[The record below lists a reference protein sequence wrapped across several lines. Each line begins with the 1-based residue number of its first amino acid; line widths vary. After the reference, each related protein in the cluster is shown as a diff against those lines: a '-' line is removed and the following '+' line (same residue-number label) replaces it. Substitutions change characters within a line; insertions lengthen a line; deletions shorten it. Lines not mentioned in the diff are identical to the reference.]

1 MSITEIAVKRPLLII
16 VVFTVLFIFGA
27 RSYFSL
33 NYNLLPKLEVPT
45 VSVSTVYAGASAA
58 EVETSVTKKLEDA
71 FSSVEGLDQISS
83 SSQEGVSQIT
93 VQLKSGTDVDKAERD
108 IQRKADQAQND
119 LPDDVDKPLV
129 NKINLEEAPVIRAGI
144 TSNLAPRALYDF
156 VDKQL
161 LPTLQNVVGVGQV
174 NIIGGDERQIQVNI
188 NQEKLKAYGL
198 AIGQVTDALNN
209 ANQSFPAGSI
219 ETQNQQLSI
228 RFDANVTSVAQLR
241 ELIVQQRPKAGSVY
255 LKDVAEVV
263 DATAKSTAINHID
276 GIPSIGVQIIKQTD
290 ANAVQVSEEVKK
302 KFGEI
307 ENQYKS
313 NGLKFAIS
321 SDQSVYTLRSADA
334 VMEDLGLAIVIVGI
348 VMLAFLHSFRSSM
361 FVLVA
366 LPSSIIPTFIIMYF
380 LGFSLNLMTLMAMSL
395 VVGIL
400 VDDSIVVLENIYRH
414 LEMGSDKKKAALDG
428 RSEIGFTA
436 LAITL
441 VDVVV
446 FLPIAFSGGIIGSL
460 LQEFSL
466 VVVFSTLMSLFVS
479 FTVTPLLASKFGK
492 IEKLDRKTLWGRLN
506 LGFEHAIDILKEDY
520 GKALEV
526 VLRKKRWLLSGVI
539 VLIIGSIAL
548 IPFGFIGGAFMPT
561 QDQGE
566 LLINMELAPSASIY
580 QTNMLT
586 QQAEKII
593 MKQTEVTRVF
603 SSIGFVGGSVAGTT
617 NNSNLSEITITLK
630 DKKERSLSAED
641 FGTRM
646 QKILSAAIPGAKI
659 TSAPTSIAGNGG
671 AQAPIQIA
679 IKGID
684 LKEVRKVAE
693 EYRKIVTTIPG
704 TRFVELS
711 VKNQKQQVEVNL
723 NREKMTLLGINASQV
738 GAALQNAFS
747 GNDKS
752 KFKQSGNEYDI
763 LISLD
768 RYDRSNINNVRNLS
782 FNNNDGQT
790 FVLSQFAEVTEGLG
804 ESVLQRSDRLGAIT
818 VNANVSGRPTGTVA
832 NDIKAKVSQVKLP
845 EGISVEYLGEVKNQG
860 DAFGSLGLALLIAIV
875 LVYLIMVAL
884 YENAVYPFV
893 VLFSIPVALI
903 GALLALALTMDT
915 LNVFSIIGVIM
926 LLGLVSKNAILIVDF
941 TNQLKSEGHTVK
953 DALIEAGKERLRP
966 ILMTTLAMI
975 LGMLPIA
982 LASGA
987 GSEIKN
993 GMAWVI
999 IGGLTSSMILTL
1011 FVVPSMYLIVDKLI
1025 ARFSKKESSEHLLLE
1040 SPQHP

>member
-1 MSITEIAVKRPLLII
+1 MSITEIAVKRPLLI
-16 VVFTVLFIFGA
+16 VVIFTVLFIFGA

-45 VSVSTVYAGASAA
+45 VSVTTTYPGAAAA

-71 FSSVEGLDQISS
+71 FAAVEGLDKISS
-83 SSQEGVSQIT
+83 TSQEGVSSI
-93 VQLKSGTDVDKAERD
+93 VVALKSGTDVDQAERD

-129 NKINLEEAPVIRAGI
+129 NKVNLEESPVIKAGV
-144 TSNLAPRALYDF
+144 TSTMAPRDLYDF

-161 LPTLQNVVGVGQV
+161 LPILQNVTGVGQV

-188 NQEKLKAYGL
+188 DQEKLKAYGL
-198 AIGQVTDALNN
+198 AIGQVTDALRN

-219 ETQNQQLSI
+219 ETRDQKLSI
-228 RFDANVTSVAQLR
+228 RFDANVTSIEEVR
-241 ELIVQQRPKAGSVY
+241 GLIVMQQPKAGSVY
-255 LKDVAEVV
+255 LRDIAEVV
-263 DATAKSTAINHID
+263 DATAKTTAINHIN
-276 GIPSIGVQIIKQTD
+276 GIPSIGVQIIKQSD
-290 ANAVQVSEEVKK
+290 ANAVNVSEQVKA
-302 KFGEI
+302 KFDEI
-307 ENQYKS
+307 QAQYKA
-313 NGLKFAIS
+313 NAIKFTVS
-321 SDQSVYTLRSADA
+321 SDQSEYTLKSADA
-334 VMEDLGLAIVIVGI
+334 VMEDLGLAVVIVGI

-414 LEMGSDKKKAALDG
+414 LEMGSDRKKAALDG

-479 FTVTPLLASKFGK
+479 FTVTPLLASRFGR
-492 IEKLDRKTLWGRLN
+492 IEEMNEHTLWGKIN
-506 LGFEHAIDILKEDY
+506 IGFENFIDKVKGGYGSALAVILH
-520 GKALEV
+520 
-526 VLRKKRWLLSGVI
+526 KKRWLLGGVI
-539 VLIIGSIAL
+539 LLIIGSITL
-548 IPFGFIGGAFMPT
+548 IPFGFIGAAFMPSA
-561 QDQGE
+561 DQGE
-566 LLINMELAPSASIY
+566 LLIKLELAPSATIY
-580 QTNMLT
+580 QTNMVT
-586 QQAEKII
+586 QEAEQMIKEDPAVVR
-593 MKQTEVTRVF
+593 TF
-603 SSIGFVGGSVAGTT
+603 SSIGFVSGGVAGAG
-617 NNSNLSEITITLK
+617 NNANLAEITVTLK
-630 DKKERSLSAED
+630 DKKERSLSAEE
-641 FGTRM
+641 FGNDM
-646 QKILSAAIPGAKI
+646 QKKLSKVIPGVKI
-659 TSAPTSIAGNGG
+659 TAAPTSLVGG
-671 AQAPIQIA
+671 ATAAPIQIA

-684 LKEVRKVAE
+684 LKAIRKVAE
-693 EYRKIVTTIPG
+693 DYQKLVASVPG
-704 TRFVELS
+704 TRFVQLS

-738 GAALQNAFS
+738 GSALQNAFT
-747 GNDKS
+747 GNDQS
-752 KFKQSGNEYDI
+752 KFKQAGNEYDI
-763 LISLD
+763 LIGLD
-768 RYDRSNINNVRNLS
+768 SYDKSNIDNVRNLS
-782 FNNNDGQT
+782 FSNNDGQT

-804 ESVLQRSDRLGAIT
+804 ESVLERSDRLNSIT
-818 VNANVSGRPTGTVA
+818 VNANVAGRPSGSISK
-832 NDIKAKVSQVKLP
+832 DIRAKESQIKLP
-845 EGISVEYLGEVKNQG
+845 AGVSVEYLGDAKNQG
-860 DAFGSLGLALLIAIV
+860 DAFGSLGFALVVAIV

-884 YENAVYPFV
+884 YENAIYPFV

-915 LNVFSIIGVIM
+915 LNVFSIIGMIM

-941 TNQLKSEGHTVK
+941 TNQLKSEGHGVEE
-953 DALIEAGKERLRP
+953 ALLEAGKERLRP

-987 GSEIKN
+987 GAEIKN

-1011 FVVPSMYLIVDKLI
+1011 FVVPSMYLIIDKLI
-1025 ARFSKKESSEHLLLE
+1025 AKFSHKKGEKQLLLE
-1040 SPQHP
+1040 AHN

>member
-16 VVFTVLFIFGA
+16 VVFTVLFIFGIK
-27 RSYFSL
+27 SYFDL
-33 NYNLLPKLEVPT
+33 NYNLLPKIDVPT
-45 VSVSTVYAGASAA
+45 VSVSTVYPGAAAA

-71 FSSVEGLDQISS
+71 FSSVEGLDKISS
-83 SSQEGVSQIT
+83 TSQEGLSQVT
-93 VQLKSGTDVDKAERD
+93 VQLKSGTNIDQAERD

-119 LPDDVDKPLV
+119 LPDDVNKPIV
-129 NKINLEEAPVIRAGI
+129 NKINLEEAPVIKAGV
-144 TSNLAPRALYDF
+144 TSTKSPRDLYDF

-161 LPTLQNVVGVGQV
+161 LPILQNVSGVGQV

-188 NQEKLKAYGL
+188 DQDKLKAYGL
-198 AIGQVTDALNN
+198 GIGQVTDALRN
-209 ANQSFPAGSI
+209 ANQSFPAGNI
-219 ETQNQQLSI
+219 ETKDQQLSI
-228 RFDANVTSVAQLR
+228 RFDANVTSITQIR
-241 ELIVQQRPKAGSVY
+241 NLIVQQRPKAGSIY
-255 LKDVAEVV
+255 LKDIAEVV
-263 DATAKSTAINHID
+263 DATAKSTAINHIN
-276 GIPSIGVQIIKQTD
+276 GIPSIGVQVIKQTD
-290 ANAVQVSEEVKK
+290 ANAVNVSREVRK
-302 KFGEI
+302 KFAEI
-307 ENQYKS
+307 ESQYKTD
-313 NGLKFAIS
+313 GLKFS
-321 SDQSVYTLRSADA
+321 VSTDQSLYTLKSADA
-334 VMEDLGLAIVIVGI
+334 VMEDLGLAVVIVGI

-380 LGFSLNLMTLMAMSL
+380 MGFSLNLMTLMAMSL

-414 LEMGSDKKKAALDG
+414 LEMGSDREKAALDG

-479 FTVTPLLASKFGK
+479 FTVTPMLASKFGK
-492 IEKLDRKTLWGRLN
+492 IEVMDKNTLWGRMN
-506 LGFEHAIDILKEDY
+506 LGFEHFIDILKEDY
-520 GKALEV
+520 GKLLV
-526 VLRKKRWLLSGVI
+526 IILGKKRWLLSGVI
-539 VLIIGSIAL
+539 LLIIGSIAL

-561 QDQGE
+561 ADQGE
-566 LLINMELAPSASIY
+566 LLIKLELAPSSSLY
-580 QTNMLT
+580 QTNMIT
-586 QQAEKII
+586 QQAEKMI
-593 MKQTEVTRVF
+593 MKQPEVTNVF
-603 SSIGFVGGSVAGTT
+603 SSIGFVSGSIAGTT
-617 NNSNLSEITITLK
+617 NNSNLAEITVALV
-630 DKKERSLSAED
+630 DKKERGMSSED
-641 FGTRM
+641 FGIQL
-646 QKILSAAIPGAKI
+646 QKQLSAVIPGAKI
-659 TSAPTSIAGNGG
+659 TSAPTSLTGSGG
-671 AQAPIQIA
+671 SQAPIQVA

-684 LKEVRKVAE
+684 LKAIRKVAE
-693 EYRKIVTTIPG
+693 EYKKIITTVPG

-768 RYDRSNINNVRNLS
+768 RYDRSDINNVRNLS
-782 FNNNDGQT
+782 FTNNDGQT
-790 FVLSQFAEVTEGLG
+790 FVLSQFADVTEGLG
-804 ESVLQRSDRLGAIT
+804 ESVLQRSDRLGSII
-818 VNANVSGRPTGTVA
+818 VNSNVAGRPVGTVA
-832 NDIKAKVSQVKLP
+832 DDIKKKVAQVKIP
-845 EGISVEYLGEVKNQG
+845 AGVTIEYLGDVKNQG
-860 DAFGSLGLALLIAIV
+860 DAFGSLGLALVIAIV

-884 YENAVYPFV
+884 YENAIYPFV
-893 VLFSIPVALI
+893 VLFSIPVALV
-903 GALLALALTMDT
+903 GALLALALTMQT
-915 LNVFSIIGVIM
+915 LNVFSIIGMIM

-941 TNQLKSEGHTVK
+941 TNQLKAEGHAVK
-953 DALIEAGKERLRP
+953 EALIEAGKERLRP

-982 LASGA
+982 LASGS

-1011 FVVPSMYLIVDKLI
+1011 FVVPSMYLIIDNLMLKFKKKKTDNIQLKL
-1025 ARFSKKESSEHLLLE
+1025 ET
-1040 SPQHP
+1040 Q